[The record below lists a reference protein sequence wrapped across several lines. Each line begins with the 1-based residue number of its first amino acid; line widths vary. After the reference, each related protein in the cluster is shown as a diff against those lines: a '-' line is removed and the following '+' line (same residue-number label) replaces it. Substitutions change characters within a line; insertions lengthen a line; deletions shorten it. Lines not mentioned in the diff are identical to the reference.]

1 MNWRLLM
8 GFFLLIEWGTVQGH
22 EVTIEWELVNGTLAI
37 QGRVGDEAAAGAALE
52 IRSDRGRILAS
63 GRMDEAGRYEWPV
76 VEQGPV
82 DIVMRDG
89 FGHRRTVTVSKAE
102 LRGMGTGT
110 AGGGAAGIPKALGL
124 GLGLTFLLA
133 LAAAWMS
140 YGNMRR
146 LAALER
152 RVRQHES

>member
-1 MNWRLLM
+1 MQ
-8 GFFLLIEWGTVQGH
+8 WGTVQGH
-22 EVTIEWELVNGTLAI
+22 EVTLEWEVVDGILAI
-37 QGRVGDEAAAGAALE
+37 EGRVGDEAAGGAAVE
-52 IRSDRGRILAS
+52 IRSDHGRIVAS
-63 GRMDEAGRYEWPV
+63 GKMDEAGRYEWPV
-76 VEQGPV
+76 TERGPITV
-82 DIVMRDG
+82 VMRDG
-89 FGHRRTVTVSKAE
+89 FGHRRTVTVSEAE
-102 LRGMGTGT
+102 LRGVGANA
-110 AGGGAAGIPKALGL
+110 AGGGGAGIPKALGL